1 MNAVRK
7 IRINAYYLCGMQ
19 RIAIFASGTGTN
31 AARIIEYFKGHSN
44 IKVSLVL
51 SNKKDAPVLEK
62 AKRAKVETIIFN
74 RSEFYESDRILI
86 ELSDRKIDFVVL
98 AGFMWLVP
106 EYLTKAYSDKIINV
120 HPALLP
126 KFGGKGMYGMNVHKA
141 VKEAG
146 ETETGITI
154 HLVNEE
160 YDKGRILFQ
169 TKCSVEKN
177 DTAETIADKIHSL
190 EYANFPL
197 VIEQFISTP

>member
-1 MNAVRK
+1 MK
-7 IRINAYYLCGMQ
+7 
-19 RIAIFASGTGTN
+19 RIAIFASGAGTN
-31 AARIIEYFKGHSN
+31 AARIIEHFTGHSS
-44 IKVSLVL
+44 IEVSLVV

-62 AKRAKVETIIFN
+62 ARNAGVPVFIFN
-74 RSEFYESDRILI
+74 RDEFYDSNRVVEKLT
-86 ELSDRKIDFVVL
+86 ELKIDFVVL

-106 EYLTKAYSDKIINV
+106 ENLIKAYSDRIINV

-146 ETETGITI
+146 EIESGITI

-169 TKCSVEKN
+169 AKCTVEEK
-177 DTAETIADKIHSL
+177 DSPETIATKIHAL
-190 EYANFPL
+190 EHTNFPNE
-197 VIEQFISTP
+197 IEQFISG